1 MVMMDAEFFAFED
14 ITWQTVPPPARH
26 PVPAAYVRDLEVGD
40 ELTIGVPDRYFIDGQ
55 ILLRS
60 ERESIE
66 FPGDGTVH
74 ESLAVCAPIHYWTW
88 RASPKRNPV
97 MQWWPVEYA
106 WVYKDAAPA
115 VESAPATGGRR
126 DARGQNSW
134 LDRVR
139 LDTARPPLLR
149 PIAAREAG
157 ALTGQTLRSRN
168 AAGEWFWFVGVSEP
182 VDVDGDICVQA
193 VPQSHWWLHQ
203 VGYYPELQGKVRT
216 IPLHRL
222 FAYV

>member
-14 ITWQTVPPPARH
+14 ITWQTVPPPTRH
-26 PVPAAYVRDLEVGD
+26 PVPAAYVRDLDVGD
-40 ELTIGVPDRYFIDGQ
+40 ELTIGVPARYFIDGQ
-55 ILLRS
+55 VLLRS

-66 FPGDGTVH
+66 FPGDGTLH

-88 RASPKRNPV
+88 QANPDRNPV

-106 WVYKDAAPA
+106 WVYKDAMSAGEPAPT
-115 VESAPATGGRR
+115 TGRGR
-126 DARGQNSW
+126 DADGSSSW

-139 LDTARPPLLR
+139 LDATQPPVLR

-157 ALTGQTLRSRN
+157 ALMGRTLRSRN
-168 AAGEWFWFVGVSEP
+168 AAGEWFWFIGVSEP

-203 VGYYPELQGKVRT
+203 VGYYPELQDKVRI